1 MTPIEFRCTVFHSFA
16 HNRSMLSRL
25 CVIGALTLCI
35 GWADT
40 PMTKLKVEVRTLGD
54 RPIDRAAVVVNFIE
68 GRSVVKLG
76 KKIMTKWEV
85 RTNQDGV
92 AKVPALPEGKVR
104 IQVNAKGYQ
113 TFGEVFEAEGEEK
126 TIVIKLNP
134 PQQQYSAHQ

>member
-1 MTPIEFRCTVFHSFA
+1 
-16 HNRSMLSRL
+16 MLSRFS
-25 CVIGALTLCI
+25 VVALLVLSTA
-35 GWADT
+35 WADT

-54 RPIDRAAVVVNFIE
+54 RPIDRAAVIVNFVE

-76 KKIMTKWEV
+76 KKVITHWEV

-113 TFGEVFEAEGEEK
+113 TFGDVFEAEGEEK

>member
-1 MTPIEFRCTVFHSFA
+1 
-16 HNRSMLSRL
+16 MLSRFWL
-25 CVIGALTLCI
+25 ATALLASLA
-35 GWADT
+35 WADD

-54 RPIDRAAVVVNFIE
+54 KPVDRAAVIVKFVE

-76 KKIMTKWEV
+76 KKVMTHWEV

-104 IQVNAKGYQ
+104 IQVNAKNYQ
-113 TFGEVFEAEGEEK
+113 TFGDVFDVSGEEK

-134 PQQQYSAHQ
+134 PQQQYSAHE